1 MELTQ
6 LRAFRAVAQHKS
18 YTRAAKEL
26 YLTQSAVS
34 QQMAALEEELGC
46 DLFEQVGKKTQL
58 TAAGEHFLNYADRI
72 LTLAHEAR
80 ESLDDFK
87 KGAKG
92 RVTIAA
98 ISSTTLYLLPDLLA
112 KFRVR
117 HPDVDIVLR
126 TAGGDEVKDMV
137 TRGAVDVGIIGS
149 HVSTKEFVSAYL
161 FHDRISPFVSRKH
174 RLARKRRIRFAELA
188 NDPMILLG
196 PWKSWQDYVLTI
208 FRQADIKPQIHLQL
222 ESIDAVKRMVERNL
236 GFTILPHIACRS
248 EVKAKSL
255 VPLQFTDVPSLDR
268 EILLIHR
275 KDKQVSQILQRFIDF
290 VVEEARRF
298 R

>member
-26 YLTQSAVS
+26 FLTQSAVS

-58 TAAGEHFLNYADRI
+58 TSAGEHFLTYTHRI
-72 LTLAHEAR
+72 LTLEHEAR

-87 KGAKG
+87 QGAKG

-137 TRGAVDVGIIGS
+137 ARGAVDVGIIGS

-174 RLARKRRIRFAELA
+174 RLSRKRRIRFAELA

-196 PWKSWQDYVLTI
+196 PWKSWQDYVLAI

-236 GFTILPHIACRS
+236 GFTILPHISCRA